1 MQEARLAPSEKGQPP
16 ILVQY
21 DTSPGPHVG
30 PRVALERHSSQEER
44 QDPSPQDN
52 PQPQAT
58 NQRATNV
65 EGNNIL
71 YGLSFPRKLWRIME
85 DDAFQSV
92 CWNEDGDTVIIK
104 ANLFQREV
112 LCRRGKEQIF
122 ESNSLKSFIRLM
134 NLHGFSKIRPDDSSV
149 CSPRN
154 KIMIYQNRN
163 FQRDKP
169 WHLLNIKAK
178 GDQMARVCSGTSA
191 SPAKRKKKMA
201 PTRRSP
207 RLYQEESKKEAEQK
221 AQETDKNEWGSSA
234 TQAFEFSAP
243 QPLSSIREVQCPS
256 AASGSSGEDTS
267 GNFMFVP
274 TATAGTDGTGD
285 LFPTLPNKPSQGS
298 VMSLYNICYSVLI
311 AELLDLAP
319 PEDLDQAEE
328 EDHEG
333 SSDNKYS
340 LCEQFKDSTV
350 P

>member
-1 MQEARLAPSEKGQPP
+1 MQEARLAPSEDGQPP
-16 ILVQY
+16 ILAQY
-21 DTSPGPHVG
+21 DTSPGLHVG
-30 PRVALERHSSQEER
+30 PREALERHGSQEES

-52 PQPQAT
+52 PQPQT
-58 NQRATNV
+58 PNQSADNV

-71 YGLSFPRKLWRIME
+71 YGLSFPRKLWRIVE

-92 CWNEDGDTVIIK
+92 CWNEDGHTMIIK
-104 ANLFQREV
+104 ENLFQREI
-112 LCRRGKEQIF
+112 LCQRGEEQIF

-154 KIMIYQNRN
+154 KIMIYQNSN

-169 WHLLNIKAK
+169 WLLQNINAK
-178 GDQMARVCSGTSA
+178 GSQVARVCPRTSA

-207 RLYQEESKKEAEQK
+207 RLHQEDSKKEAEQK

-243 QPLSSIREVQCPS
+243 QPLSSAREVQCPI

-274 TATAGTDGTGD
+274 TATAGTAGTGD
-285 LFPTLPNKPSQGS
+285 LSPNPPNEPSQGS
-298 VMSLYNICYSVLI
+298 VMALYNIFYSTLI
-311 AELLDLAP
+311 SGLLDVAP
-319 PEDLDQAEE
+319 SQDSHQSE

-333 SSDNKYS
+333 SLDNKCS
-340 LCEQFKDSTV
+340 LKNNAG